1 MRQKTEDRRRVSRTA
16 LLALCLVAVAGLVRA
31 QTARVTGTVRD
42 AGGQP
47 IRGATIKAE
56 NAAATP
62 DNFTATTDDKGK
74 FSITG
79 LQKGTWSLTVSAPG
93 YQPSQGKAEISALA
107 SNPVIEVRLFKAY
120 GGPPLPLDGVNTR
133 ELQGQLDAAEALLN
147 ARQYDQAIA
156 AYQGVLAKVPS
167 LTLVN
172 LQIGNAY
179 RLKKDY
185 DRALAAY
192 EQVLKA
198 DPANERAR
206 IGIGITNLEKGD
218 LQEADETLSALA
230 GEPRAAREAFYYL
243 GEVKRARG
251 RLGEAAAW
259 YQKAA
264 DADPAWPKPYLRL
277 GDISAEGGDGTAAL
291 GYYEKV
297 VALAPASSEAAAA
310 KTAIGRIRK

>member
-1 MRQKTEDRRRVSRTA
+1 MRQKTQDCHRLSRTA
-16 LLALCLVAVAGLVRA
+16 LFALCLVAVAGLVGA

-47 IRGATIKAE
+47 IRGATVKAE
-56 NAAATP
+56 NPAATP
-62 DNFTATTDDKGK
+62 DGFTTTTDDKGR
-74 FSITG
+74 FSIRG
-79 LQKGTWSLTVSAPG
+79 LQKGTWFLTVSAPG
-93 YQPSQGKAEISALA
+93 YQTSQGKAEISALA
-107 SNPVIEVRLFKAY
+107 SNPVLEVRLFRAY

-133 ELQGQLDAAEALLN
+133 ELQGELDAAEALLN

-156 AYQGVLAKVPS
+156 AYEGVLAKVPS

-198 DPANERAR
+198 DPTNERAR
-206 IGIGITNLEKGD
+206 IDIGIANLEKGD
-218 LQEADETLSALA
+218 LQRADEALSAAA
-230 GEPRAAREAFYYL
+230 GEPRASRDAFYYL
-243 GEVKRARG
+243 GEVKRVRG

-264 DADPAWPKPYLRL
+264 DADPAWPKPILRL
-277 GDISAEGGDGTAAL
+277 GDMAAESGDGDAAL

-297 VALAPASSEAAAA
+297 VALAPDSSEAAEAKAA
-310 KTAIGRIRK
+310 IERIRK